1 MSVTGGR
8 RADILGVLRDADAP
22 LSIAAIA
29 ERLGVHANTVRFH
42 LDALLATGQVERV
55 AVAPDKPGR
64 PPQLFAAT
72 RGMDPGGPRH
82 YRLLAEALT
91 ESVAGGANPIT
102 HARAAG
108 RALGVRLAKHRRTA
122 ADPGPVGQLVELLAE
137 LGFAPER
144 MPGGTR
150 IGLRHCPFLEIARV
164 HPEVVCPVHLGL
176 MQGAMASWQAP
187 LSVKK
192 LTPFVEPGLCVAQL
206 AGSRSGAPASVGTDR
221 A

>member
-1 MSVTGGR
+1 VSATGGR

-29 ERLGVHANTVRFH
+29 ERLYVHANTVRFH

-72 RGMDPGGPRH
+72 SGMDPGGPRH

-91 ESVAGGANPIT
+91 EAVAGGVDPVRNS
-102 HARAAG
+102 RAAG
-108 RALGVRLAKHRRTA
+108 RALGVRIAKHRR
-122 ADPGPVGQLVELLAE
+122 ADARSEPVGALVELLAE

-150 IGLRHCPFLEIARV
+150 IGLRHCPFLEVAKA

-176 MQGAMASWQAP
+176 MQGAMASWRAP
-187 LSVKK
+187 TSVAT

-206 AGSRSGAPASVGTDR
+206 AGARS
-221 A
+221 

>member
-1 MSVTGGR
+1 MSAHGGR
-8 RADILGVLRDADAP
+8 RADILDVLRDADVA

-29 ERLGVHANTVRFH
+29 ERLDVHANTVRFH
-42 LDALLATGQVERV
+42 LDALLANGQVERV

-91 ESVAGGANPIT
+91 ESVAGDADPVG

-108 RALGVRLAKHRRTA
+108 RALGGRLGQHRH
-122 ADPGPVGQLVELLAE
+122 ADAHREPVGALVELLAE

-150 IGLRHCPFLEIARV
+150 IGLRHCPFLEVARA
-164 HPEVVCPVHLGL
+164 HPEVVCPLHLGL
-176 MQGAMASWQAP
+176 MQGALASWQAP
-187 LSVKK
+187 TSVAK

-206 AGSRSGAPASVGTDR
+206 ALAR